1 MSKGVRAATADVF
14 GEAEVLP
21 ALSAREAEVTL
32 PFRGEL
38 VASAVIAVEISTG
51 SVIELSVENDDE
63 EAAAMVSF
71 LAVGSVP
78 ETDAG
83 RVALL
88 AAKGFRRSIPAGSQ
102 LVETRAV
109 SQGDSLLIHSDAA
122 VFVSVH
128 VYSKAV

>member
-1 MSKGVRAATADVF
+1 MSKGVRAAIADVF

-21 ALSAREAEVTL
+21 ALSARDGEVAL
-32 PFRGEL
+32 PFRQALAANEVVAASIETGE
-38 VASAVIAVEISTG
+38 VVEVSI
-51 SVIELSVENDDE
+51 ENDAEDQT
-63 EAAAMVSF
+63 AKVSF

-78 ETDAG
+78 ETDAA

-102 LVETRAV
+102 LVETRAA
-109 SQGDSLLIHSDAA
+109 SQGDTLLIHSDAA